1 MIERQS
7 KTTLMVALLVPII
20 AAILAIGALFN
31 RVESME
37 KKTDSFS
44 SMSERIIRVE
54 TKIDLLLNRK

>member
-1 MIERQS
+1 MIEKQS
-7 KTTLMVALLVPII
+7 RTTLTIALLVPII

-44 SMSERIIRVE
+44 SMNERLVRVE

>member
-1 MIERQS
+1 MIEKQS
-7 KTTLMVALLVPII
+7 RTTLTIALLVPIV

-37 KKTDSFS
+37 KKTDNFS
-44 SMSERIIRVE
+44 TMNERMVRVE

>member
-1 MIERQS
+1 MIEKQS
-7 KTTLMVALLVPII
+7 KTTLMIALLVPIV

-37 KKTDSFS
+37 KRTENFS
-44 SMSERIIRVE
+44 SMNERLVRVE

>member
-1 MIERQS
+1 MIEKQS

-37 KKTDSFS
+37 KKTDGFS
-44 SMSERIIRVE
+44 SMNERMVRVE

>member
-1 MIERQS
+1 MIEKQS
-7 KTTLMVALLVPII
+7 RTTLTIALLVPIV

-44 SMSERIIRVE
+44 SMNERMVRVE

>member
-1 MIERQS
+1 MIEKQS
-7 KTTLMVALLVPII
+7 RTTLTIALLVPIV

-37 KKTDSFS
+37 KKTETFTG
-44 SMSERIIRVE
+44 MNERMVRVE